1 MLEAITYQDVLNY
14 IKNNRLSEDTIG
26 ILITRPDLDTGKSI
40 LKSLNYYHHLSGE
53 NMNFFLPGYGAYW
66 YGNYSDGR
74 VVTTIDGVEWSY
86 SDKMFVKFTKQLETN
101 CKWCYSGESELLLL
115 EYKNNEISY
124 DKVLRFYL
132 DNMLRDDVILSV
144 PSFFQSLFR
153 LCIGNNTLNRIGN
166 DFGKNGLI
174 QVTSQMILDNVPKYF
189 GKMIMQEKYFCTA
202 NYTKHG

>member
-1 MLEAITYQDVLNY
+1 MLEAITYQDILNY

-74 VVTTIDGVEWSY
+74 AVTTIDGVEWSY
-86 SDKMFVKFTKQLETN
+86 SDKMFVKFTKQLEAN
-101 CKWCYSGESELLLL
+101 CKWRYSGESELLLL

-132 DNMLRDDVILSV
+132 DNMLRDDVILSI

-153 LCIGNNTLNRIGN
+153 FCIGNNTLNRIGN

-189 GKMIMQEKYFCTA
+189 GKLIMQEKYFCTA
-202 NYTKHG
+202 NYTKYR

>member
-132 DNMLRDDVILSV
+132 DNMLR
-144 PSFFQSLFR
+144 FYQSRLFSR
-153 LCIGNNTLNRIGN
+153 AYL
-166 DFGKNGLI
+166 DFVLEI
-174 QVTSQMILDNVPKYF
+174 IR
-189 GKMIMQEKYFCTA
+189 
-202 NYTKHG
+202 